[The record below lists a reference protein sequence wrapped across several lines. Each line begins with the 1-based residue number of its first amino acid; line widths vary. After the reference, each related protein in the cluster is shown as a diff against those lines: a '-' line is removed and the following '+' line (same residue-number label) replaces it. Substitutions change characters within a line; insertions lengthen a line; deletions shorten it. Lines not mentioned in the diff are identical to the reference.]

1 MNKKIVMSFLLV
13 ALVAL
18 SLSAVSA
25 ADDVDD
31 VIATDDAVDIVA
43 ADDTEEVLSQSY
55 TPTANTSDAVQTAV
69 DSVSADGDVVDLSVF
84 ETYDFAESTVTV
96 TKNNFIIKGNGD
108 TTIKGFGNGDGLFYI
123 TGSNVTIQGIKFV
136 DTNPENNLT
145 YNGTV
150 SGIALKFMNVESAA
164 VQNCVFTDFNQGIR
178 AQRSANVLI
187 QGNEF
192 NGGMATKLVNDPTVN
207 KEQGTKALNIM
218 GSSNITVKDN
228 IFDGPMLDGVSIASG
243 SGDSSIIGNM
253 FIGNAYAIYFGGAST
268 AGCIIADNTFSNC
281 GAFYQGDINWEG
293 FPVISIQK
301 SSDNIAFRGNTF
313 EAAPNSILIAAE
325 AGNTAHGGETQMGNV
340 TVVKNTVKPYN
351 GADVSNVTLFDV
363 LVRSADVLNLTS
375 PLNVTENIFEG
386 NIRGVVIHF
395 NDTVIFSATNAYLNE
410 SLDANHFYGPAT
422 LYGTTLTI
430 DAVNGYALDKITYK
444 VTLKD
449 SNGIGLYNKEVLIFF
464 NDNFIQAYTDN
475 EGVAIL
481 SFVENAATT
490 KYVSAVFLG
499 EGNMYSGS
507 YDSATIKVNKK
518 ATTLTAKKAT
528 LKAKKAKK
536 ITVTLKT
543 GKTLIKGKKITIT
556 VKGKTFKATTNAKGV
571 ATIKV
576 KVAKK
581 GKYTATVKFAGDGAY
596 NAVTKKIKLTVKK

>member
-1 MNKKIVMSFLLV
+1 MNKKILMSFLLV

-25 ADDVDD
+25 ADADD
-31 VIATDDAVDIVA
+31 VVA
-43 ADDTEEVLSQSY
+43 ADDAADVIEADDASEVLSATYS
-55 TPTANTSDAVQTAV
+55 PTANTSDAVQTAV
-69 DSVSADGDVVDLSVF
+69 DSAGTAGDVVDLSVF
-84 ETYDFAESTVTV
+84 ETYDFAGATVNV
-96 TKNNFIIKGNGD
+96 NKNNILIKGNGD
-108 TTIKGFGNGDGLFYI
+108 TTIKGYGNGDGLFYI
-123 TGSNVTIQGIKFV
+123 TGSNVTVQGIKFV

-150 SGIALKFMNVESAA
+150 SGIAVKFMNVESAV
-164 VQNCVFTDFNQGIR
+164 VQNCAFTDFNQGIR
-178 AQRSANVLI
+178 VQRSANVVI
-187 QGNEF
+187 QDNEF

-207 KEQGTKALNIM
+207 KEQGTKAVNIM
-218 GSSNITVKDN
+218 GSSNITVVHN

-243 SGDSSIIGNM
+243 SGDSSITDNL
-253 FIGNAYAIYFGGAST
+253 FVGNAYAIYFGGAST
-268 AGCIIADNTFSNC
+268 AGCLIAGNVFSNC

-293 FPVISIQK
+293 FPVVSIQK
-301 SSDNIAFRGNTF
+301 SSDNIAFIDNTF
-313 EAAPNSILIAAE
+313 EANPNSILIAAE
-325 AGNTAHGGETQMGNV
+325 AGNTAHGGETEIGNV
-340 TVVKNTVKPYN
+340 TVVHNTVKAF
-351 GADVSNVTLFDV
+351 GTSDISNVTLFDV
-363 LVRSADVLNLTS
+363 LVRDAAVLNLTA
-375 PLNVTENIFEG
+375 PLNVTENTFEG
-386 NIRGVVIHF
+386 NARGVVIHF
-395 NDTVIFSATNAYLNE
+395 NDTVIFSAANAYLNE
-410 SLDANHFYGPAT
+410 TLDANHLYGPAT

-430 DAVNGYALDKITYK
+430 NAVNGYALDKITYT

-449 SNGIGLYNKEVLIFF
+449 SNGVGLYNKEVLIFF
-464 NDNFIQAYTDN
+464 NDNFIKAYTDSN
-475 EGVAIL
+475 GVATLTFI
-481 SFVENAATT
+481 ENAATT
-490 KYVSAVFLG
+490 KYVSAAFLG

-536 ITVTLKT
+536 IKVTLKT
-543 GKTLIKGKKITIT
+543 GKTLLKGKKVSIT
-556 VKGKTFKATTNAKGV
+556 VKGKTFKATTNSKGV